1 MPSRKVT
8 IDIGINGAFL
18 TRRWEEPDNFMRLTK
33 ELGYPYHEFCSDVLD
48 PFFSGDKSFQMATA
62 RAVARAAEKYGII
75 ITDIYTGVATHR
87 FHGLSHSHPAVRQR
101 MKEWM
106 VQTMDIAL
114 EMGVDRMGGHWDSLS
129 VEVLE
134 DVERYRS
141 AVKNIYAQF
150 RELSRIAQKKG
161 LGALY
166 LEQMYV
172 PSELPWT
179 LAGAEEFLM
188 EVNRG
193 NEGVPVYLT
202 VDTGHQA
209 GQGYGLQG
217 KDADYEEWLRK
228 FGAVC
233 EVVHI
238 QQTVLEA
245 SHHWPFTEEYNRKG
259 HVRIE
264 EVITALEYSHRHF
277 REQPFAEFMQP
288 VEKTILIA
296 EIIPAST
303 KTEKVLLQELRETA
317 HFLRKYI
324 PEGGLQ
330 LSIG

>member
-1 MPSRKVT
+1 MT

-62 RAVARAAEKYGII
+62 RAVAKAAEKYGIV

-87 FHGLSHSHPAVRQR
+87 FHGLSHSHPSVRQR
-101 MKEWM
+101 MKEWI
-106 VQTMDIAL
+106 VQMMDIAL
-114 EMGVDRMGGHWDSLS
+114 EMGVDRIGGHWDALS

-150 RELSRIAQKKG
+150 RELSRIARKKG

-166 LEQMYV
+166 AEQMYV

-193 NEGVPVYLT
+193 NDGVPVYLT

-217 KDADYEEWLRK
+217 KDTDYEEWLRK

-238 QQTVLEA
+238 QQTVPEA

-259 HVRIE
+259 HVRMDK
-264 EVITALEYSHRHF
+264 VIAALEYSHRHF
-277 REQPFAEFMQP
+277 REQPFSEFMQP
-288 VEKTILIA
+288 VEKTVLIA

-303 KTEKVLLQELRETA
+303 KTEEVLLQELRETA
-317 HFLRKYI
+317 QFLRKYI

-330 LSIG
+330 MTV